1 MTRLELSQ
9 QPCGHCGTLWHGV
22 ALLSTNGMG
31 SDLDTRPLGMAR
43 ETLHYQVQRCSACGY
58 CAADLSQAPSTGAR
72 QRLDEPD
79 YLAQLNDPAYPSLAN
94 AFLCQALLHQS
105 DGQPGATLTAL
116 LSAAWVCDDAEAGE
130 AADQCRN
137 RAIDLLSRP
146 DLPDSEFFPE
156 PAASDLAGQR
166 DLLLSDLL
174 RRVGRFIEGQG
185 AVEHGLAIAQHG
197 LIRRLLRFEQHLI
210 ATGETGARRIADGA
224 AFEA

>member
-1 MTRLELSQ
+1 MTRLEPIQ
-9 QPCGHCGTLWHGV
+9 QACGHCGALWQGV

-58 CAADLSQAPSTGAR
+58 CAADLSQAPSTAAR
-72 QRLDEPD
+72 QCLDKPD
-79 YLAQLNDPAYPSLAN
+79 YLAQLNDPAYPSPAN

-130 AADQCRN
+130 AARQCRR
-137 RAIDLLSRP
+137 RAIALLSDQ

-156 PAASDLAGQR
+156 PAGDFAGQR

-174 RRVGRFIEGQG
+174 RRAERFAEGQDVV
-185 AVEHGLAIAQHG
+185 AHGLAIAQNAH
-197 LIRRLLRFEQHLI
+197 IRRLLRFEQHLI
-210 ATGETGARRIADGA
+210 AAGEMGARRIADGA
-224 AFEA
+224 AFDA